1 MLEHFVTKD
10 TNALEVDTVELFPV
24 QGRVVEFLKEY
35 EACGGDLAGKEILKR

>member
-24 QGRVVEFLKEY
+24 QGRVVEFLMDM
-35 EACGGDLAGKEILKR
+35 GMLAAAKMG